1 MTEMILFLIL
11 CFSFSN
17 SFLLDTTTPSKA
29 SSHYNDITDML
40 AEERK
45 YRTQLETY
53 LGGQL
58 QREIQEMKNETENWK
73 SKSTDIQMENIEL
86 QKRIA
91 NLEKKTGSKDRLRY
105 LETELNNS
113 RSESETDIRKIKM
126 RIDNA
131 FHSFGV
137 VQASMKA
144 NISQI
149 QQGLNQEAVA
159 VQACGGFNHNN
170 KRIIFHGIKNSYGI
184 HNLSDLVNNTGTFH
198 CEKPGYYLVIISL
211 SLTANEARFSIVKN
225 NSTVLSEVQIVPK
238 HNYVRYMIHTGTTS
252 ALVRLN
258 VGDTIAVR
266 QSANVR
272 DIYGDSTCLSIVKL
286 K

>member
-1 MTEMILFLIL
+1 MILFLFL

-17 SFLLDTTTPSKA
+17 SFLLDTATPSKV
-29 SSHYNDITDML
+29 SSHYNDLTDLL

-45 YRTQLETY
+45 YRTQLEQY
-53 LGGQL
+53 LAGQL

-73 SKSTDIQMENIEL
+73 SKSKDILIENLEV

-91 NLEKKTGSKDRLRY
+91 NLESKTGSKDRLLH

-113 RSESETDIRKIKM
+113 RKESELEIREIKM

-131 FHSFGV
+131 FHSFGL
-137 VQASMKA
+137 VQTSMEA
-144 NISQI
+144 NITQI
-149 QQGLNQEAVA
+149 QQVLSLNQEAVA
-159 VQACGGFNHNN
+159 VQACGGFNNN
-170 KRIIFHGIKNSYGI
+170 DNRIIFHGIKNSYGI
-184 HNLSDLVNNTGTFH
+184 HNLSALMNTGTFH
-198 CEKPGYYLVIISL
+198 CEKPGHYLIIIF
-211 SLTANEARFSIVKN
+211 LTLTVTEARFSIVKN

-238 HNYVRYMIHTGTTS
+238 HNYVRSMIHTGTTS

-258 VGDTIAVR
+258 IGDTIAVR
-266 QSANVR
+266 QSTNIR